1 MQDGAAGALGA
12 AAGPPPAGSGGTD
25 PTAAP
30 CPAGR
35 QHQTP
40 VVSPSVCALL
50 RGTDTGGPR
59 RPLSQGS
66 PSFEGT
72 SCSLGSSLSPANI
85 CEKLE
90 EAAEKAGDDSLAP
103 SSAGKLQLLPQGLTC
118 PPAVSTITNKAFF
131 FFPAYTFPHPTTAKG
146 KHQRLLLCPWVPS
159 EQFYGEALT
168 ASSDK
173 TPNPVLTACPCLW
186 GCCQVRRDFPLFP
199 CPSQPI
205 LLEHGP
211 GAAVPQLLGTPLL
224 REVTPELLEP
234 CQAVTGRF
242 ALLLLPGSFTNQ
254 GLLKNSL

>member
-1 MQDGAAGALGA
+1 MQVQDGDAGVLGA

-35 QHQTP
+35 QQQTP

-90 EAAEKAGDDSLAP
+90 EAAEKAGGDSLAP
-103 SSAGKLQLLPQGLTC
+103 SSAGKLQLLPQGLMC
-118 PPAVSTITNKAFF
+118 PPAVSTITNNKAFF
-131 FFPAYTFPHPTTAKG
+131 FFFQLTPSPT
-146 KHQRLLLCPWVPS
+146 Q
-159 EQFYGEALT
+159 Q
-168 ASSDK
+168 
-173 TPNPVLTACPCLW
+173 
-186 GCCQVRRDFPLFP
+186 
-199 CPSQPI
+199 QPKENI
-205 LLEHGP
+205 N
-211 GAAVPQLLGTPLL
+211 TS
-224 REVTPELLEP
+224 
-234 CQAVTGRF
+234 CF
-242 ALLLLPGSFTNQ
+242 ALGCLQSSFIERHLQPAVIKPLT
-254 GLLKNSL
+254 LC